1 MEILIELLFR
11 LLFDVP
17 IVRLIFLA
25 VIPSVFLIRY
35 VWNKDRLE
43 PEPPKLVW
51 SLVGLGVL
59 SVLPVMALEL
69 GGLAML
75 NAIFKEE
82 NALYMIVHWFLV
94 VGVSEEL
101 CKYMM
106 MRLKTWKSPDFNCFF
121 DAMVYSAAVSAGF
134 ALAENIMYGLKYGTG
149 VLLVRAL
156 VSIPAHICFSV
167 FMGAWY
173 GSAKRFAAAGDVR
186 RARRAHLLSVTIPAA
201 AHGAFDIL
209 ASNSGSAP
217 ALVFFFVYV
226 GAMFIFCWRMLKN
239 RAERDAYIDREPG
252 VGGPSPQA

>member
-1 MEILIELLFR
+1 MDILIELLFR
-11 LLFDVP
+11 LLFNVP

-25 VIPSVFLIRY
+25 VIPSFLMIRY

-51 SLVGLGVL
+51 SLVGLGIL
-59 SVLPVMALEL
+59 SILPGMLLEL
-69 GGLAML
+69 GGLAVL
-75 NAIFKEE
+75 NVLFKKE
-82 NALYMIVHWFLV
+82 NFFFQIVHWFLV
-94 VGVSEEL
+94 VGVSEEF

-134 ALAENIMYGLKYGTG
+134 ALAENLIYGLKYGVG

-173 GSAKRFAAAGDVR
+173 GSAKRFAAAGDIQQ
-186 RARRAHLLSVTIPAA
+186 ARRAHLLSVAIPAA

-209 ASNSGSAP
+209 ASNSGSTP
-217 ALVFFFVYV
+217 ALIFFFVYV
-226 GAMFIFCWRMLKN
+226 AAMFIFCWRMLKN
-239 RAERDAYIDREPG
+239 QAERDAYIDREPWDG
-252 VGGPSPQA
+252 NPSPQA

>member
-1 MEILIELLFR
+1 MGFLIELLFQ
-11 LLFDVP
+11 LVLEVP
-17 IVRLIFLA
+17 ILRLIFVA
-25 VIPSVFLIRY
+25 VLPSILLIRY
-35 VWNKDRLE
+35 VWKKDRLE

-59 SVLPVMALEL
+59 SVLPVMVLEL
-69 GGLAML
+69 GGLAVL

-82 NALYMIVHWFLV
+82 SFLYLIIHWFLV
-94 VGVSEEL
+94 VGVSEEF

-106 MRLKTWKSPDFNCFF
+106 MRLKTWKCRDFNCFF

-134 ALAENIMYGLKYGTG
+134 ALAENIMYGVKYGMG

-173 GSAKRFAAAGDVR
+173 GSAKRHAAAGDLKQ
-186 RARRAHLLSVTIPAA
+186 ARRAHLMCVFIPAA

-209 ASNSGSAP
+209 ASNAGSTG
-217 ALVFFFVYV
+217 ALVFFAVYV
-226 GAMFIFCWRMLKN
+226 IAMFVFCWLMLKKQ
-239 RAERDAYIDREPG
+239 AEKDAYIG
-252 VGGPSPQA
+252 GGPEDGNLFPQA

>member
-82 NALYMIVHWFLV
+82 NAQWH
-94 VGVSEEL
+94 
-101 CKYMM
+101 
-106 MRLKTWKSPDFNCFF
+106 
-121 DAMVYSAAVSAGF
+121 
-134 ALAENIMYGLKYGTG
+134 
-149 VLLVRAL
+149 
-156 VSIPAHICFSV
+156 
-167 FMGAWY
+167 
-173 GSAKRFAAAGDVR
+173 
-186 RARRAHLLSVTIPAA
+186 
-201 AHGAFDIL
+201 
-209 ASNSGSAP
+209 
-217 ALVFFFVYV
+217 
-226 GAMFIFCWRMLKN
+226 
-239 RAERDAYIDREPG
+239 
-252 VGGPSPQA
+252 